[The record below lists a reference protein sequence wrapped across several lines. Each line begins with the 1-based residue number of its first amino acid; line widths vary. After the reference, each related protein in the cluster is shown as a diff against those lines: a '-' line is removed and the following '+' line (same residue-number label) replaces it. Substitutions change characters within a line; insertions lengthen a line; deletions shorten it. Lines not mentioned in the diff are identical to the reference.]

1 MLLSSL
7 FEMLIEYVTVCP
19 FTACGTLRLRFTRDR
34 KSTRLNSSHITISYA
49 VFCLKKK
56 KRPHE
61 RFELLGMLVVHS
73 FGGGS
78 QVLVS
83 HEIDNL
89 RVVLASQGKE
99 LIGLHL
105 FGLVVR
111 RYMA

>member
-56 KRPHE
+56 KRPHTP
-61 RFELLGMLVVHS
+61 RKAAGLPVWIHADRRRRRASHRGHHRLGP
-73 FGGGS
+73 
-78 QVLVS
+78 VLPRT
-83 HEIDNL
+83 HPDRNPL
-89 RVVLASQGKE
+89 RRVQDPTPRA
-99 LIGLHL
+99 HL
-105 FGLVVR
+105 
-111 RYMA
+111 